1 MDAFRGVIQDA
12 KMPQSRPVVKARVGK
27 EGRQGQSDED
37 PVNIFGQARRSP
49 MLLLFIGIYL
59 LLTVALGLWASRR
72 VHDTRDFVVAGRRM
86 PMLVAASAL
95 FATWFG
101 SETIL
106 GASSEFLDG
115 GVLAIIEDP
124 LGAALCLMLTGAF
137 FARKLY
143 RLNLLTFND
152 YYRQRFGPR
161 VELVSAL
168 FMVPSYF
175 GWIAAQLVAM
185 AIILQ
190 ALAGVPMLAGILA
203 CTLVVLIYTYT
214 GGMWAV
220 SVTDFVQTIM
230 ILAGLLALAW
240 TLWGRAEFD
249 AVLAELP
256 PDFFRFTPEPT
267 ALDWAHYVAAWI
279 TIGLGS
285 IPQQDIFQRVMSAR
299 TENGAVQSSWTG
311 GFLYL
316 SIGLLPL
323 LIVLF
328 GRHLYPE
335 LLQGD
340 GQSFLPELVLQHG
353 GVGLQILFFGAL
365 LSAILSTTSGAML
378 APATVLGENI
388 IRPRMKHLNDRDVLR
403 IIRLSLVLVAVLS
416 AVMATW
422 NSNIHELVSSSSA
435 FSLVSLFVPL
445 TAGFYWK
452 RANAQGAMASM
463 LAGMVVWL
471 LCEALDTAVPPILP
485 GLGASILG
493 MVAGSL
499 TAPAPS
505 ADV

>member
-1 MDAFRGVIQDA
+1 V
-12 KMPQSRPVVKARVGK
+12 
-27 EGRQGQSDED
+27 
-37 PVNIFGQARRSP
+37 
-49 MLLLFIGIYL
+49 LLLFIALYI
-59 LLTVALGLWASRR
+59 LLTVALGLWAARR
-72 VHDTRDFVVAGRRM
+72 VHTTRDYVVAGRRM

-115 GVLAIIEDP
+115 GMLAIVEDP
-124 LGAALCLMLTGAF
+124 FGAALCLMLTGAF

-143 RLNLLTFND
+143 RLNILTFND

-161 VELVSAL
+161 VELVSAI

-190 ALAGVPMLAGILA
+190 TVAGVPMLAGIVA
-203 CTLVVLIYTYT
+203 CTAVVLLYTYT

-230 ILAGLLALAW
+230 IVAGLLALLF
-240 TLWGRAEFD
+240 TLGERTDIAPVVE
-249 AVLAELP
+249 ALP
-256 PDFFRFTPEPT
+256 PEFFRFTPEPT
-267 ALDWAHYVAAWI
+267 AIGWSHYIAAWI

-299 TENGAVQSSWTG
+299 SETAAVHSSWTG

-323 LIVLF
+323 LIVLM

-335 LLQGD
+335 LVTGD
-340 GQSFLPELVLQHG
+340 GQAFLPALVLQHG
-353 GVGLQILFFGAL
+353 GTGLQILFFGAL

-388 IRPRMKHLNDRDVLR
+388 VRPRMKNLKDEDVLR
-403 IIRLSLVLVAVLS
+403 IIRLSLVVVAVLS
-416 AVMATW
+416 AVMATL

-452 RANAQGAMASM
+452 RATARGAMASM
-463 LAGMVVWL
+463 LAGMAVWL
-471 LCEALDTAVPPILP
+471 LCVAAKTEVPPILP

-493 MVAGSL
+493 MVIGSL
-499 TAPAPS
+499 
-505 ADV
+505 ADRTPQAAG